1 LDELRLK
8 MADGERFEN
17 QKELSAKQRKNKKK
31 REAAKLKN
39 QEKKSAFENDDVPI
53 EKVPET
59 RLENDEEKEQES
71 IENKFHREL
80 NWCIE
85 QLEMGLAFKKPDK
98 KQAQIVQRH
107 VRSLKSS
114 KTPLPRK
121 RQIMFSL
128 FGDYRKKMQEDQK
141 KQIEDEV
148 KPKLSVVKNED
159 QKSIF
164 VKVCQAKIPDL
175 NAQRGK
181 DTVVGTNYWQF
192 QKSDNSFLF
201 DFDNEEPT

>member
-1 LDELRLK
+1 

-98 KQAQIVQRH
+98 KQAQIVQHH

-141 KQIEDEV
+141 KQIE
-148 KPKLSVVKNED
+148 
-159 QKSIF
+159 
-164 VKVCQAKIPDL
+164 VCQAKIPDL